1 MHALRSRDVQLDLLF
16 VLTLSIAGAYAA
28 SASACWSSPGDRGA
42 ANAASSPED
51 SVYSVKLKKYLGDS
65 TVVDSLTKLV
75 RTDSLYKL
83 YRLALE
89 PGKADVKLVAAV
101 WCEELRLTLIHGPVP
116 EKRAVDRMLDTVYR
130 DHGIRDAFRYFAAQ
144 APAEGN
150 FDEQACGKL
159 PPRSPIEVNGTRTD
173 VEPYRPRPPRGR

>member
-1 MHALRSRDVQLDLLF
+1 MKARQLRHDSRF
-16 VLTLSIAGAYAA
+16 VLGNLIAAICIA
-28 SASACWSSPGDRGA
+28 SASACWSSPDDRS
-42 ANAASSPED
+42 AASALSASED
-51 SVYSVKLKKYLGDS
+51 SDYAAKLKKYLRDS
-65 TVVDSLTKLV
+65 AVLDSLTNVV

-89 PGKADVKLVAAV
+89 PHRVDVKLVAAV

-130 DHGIRDAFRYFAAQ
+130 EYGIRDAFRYFAAQ
-144 APAEGN
+144 GPAEGQ

-159 PPRSPIEVNGTRTD
+159 PPSSPTDVNGTSTEL
-173 VEPYRPRPPRGR
+173 EPYRPSRRPWWR

>member
-1 MHALRSRDVQLDLLF
+1 MHALKARCSQLDVLF
-16 VLTLSIAGAYAA
+16 VLALSIAGMCAA
-28 SASACWSSPGDRGA
+28 SALACWSSPNDRNP
-42 ANAASSPED
+42 ANANAIPED
-51 SVYSVKLKKYLGDS
+51 SADAAKLKKYLRDS
-65 TVVDSLTKLV
+65 TVLDSLTRLV

-89 PGKADVKLVAAV
+89 PGRADAKLVAAV

-116 EKRAVDRMLDTVYR
+116 EKRAVDRMLDTVYS

-150 FDEQACGKL
+150 FDEQACGRL
-159 PPRSPIEVNGTRTD
+159 PQRSPIEVDGTRTD
-173 VEPYRPRPPRGR
+173 VEPYRPQPP